1 MRKSRNQLRLERRAA
16 EYERPGT
23 VQYRRAHRGP
33 KVREWMTRT
42 LTPEVLSKVLVGLS
56 TGQRVSM
63 RRGTRG

>member
-1 MRKSRNQLRLERRAA
+1 MTKSRNQLRLERRRA

-23 VQYRRAHRGP
+23 IQHLRAHRGP

-42 LTPEVLSKVLVGLS
+42 LTPDVLAKVLVGLGM
-56 TGQRVSM
+56 GQRVSM